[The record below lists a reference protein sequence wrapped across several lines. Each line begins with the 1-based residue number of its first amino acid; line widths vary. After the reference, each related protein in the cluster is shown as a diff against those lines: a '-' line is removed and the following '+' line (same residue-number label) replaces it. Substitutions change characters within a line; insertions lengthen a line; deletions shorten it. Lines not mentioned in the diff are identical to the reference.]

1 MNKLVHVDM
10 MHQLKENS
18 VSRSDEINSRRE
30 SKIIRG
36 VCMILAEYTQLST
49 DPTCS
54 AIQPEI
60 FLRRCSVGTKSHQPD
75 GIRLAGEVVRM
86 IWQNYLAEAAAIYDK
101 KNATQTQSYGPEARG
116 GASKA
121 EVVIDQG
128 EIDHPEVI
136 VADVLVA
143 MSQEACD
150 KYAGNMKKGGLL
162 IVDQERV
169 GRVPSNRAIKVPI
182 TRLAEESSARASR
195 PTWLPGSAGGIDR
208 GRVARRSTRRW
219 PRARRH
225 ERNES
230 GRVECWIC
238 GR

>member
-1 MNKLVHVDM
+1 M
-10 MHQLKENS
+10 
-18 VSRSDEINSRRE
+18 
-30 SKIIRG
+30 
-36 VCMILAEYTQLST
+36 
-49 DPTCS
+49 
-54 AIQPEI
+54 
-60 FLRRCSVGTKSHQPD
+60 GTKSHSNRME
-75 GIRLAGEVVRM
+75 IRLAGEGGQGM
-86 IWQNYLAEAAAIYDK
+86 ILAGIILAEAAAIYDK

-169 GRVPSNRAIKVPI
+169 GRVTSSRAIKVPI
-182 TRLAEESSARASR
+182 TRLAEESSGKSITANVVALGVLVGLTGVVSREAVSQAVAARAPKGTEEMNR
-195 PTWLPGSAGGIDR
+195 AALNAGFAAADL
-208 GRVARRSTRRW
+208 VSKK
-219 PRARRH
+219 H
-225 ERNES
+225 S
-230 GRVECWIC
+230 HKQ
-238 GR
+238 